1 MTDTPFPPGRYPA
14 VVIGSGPGG
23 LQIAYLLGRRGIAV
37 AHLTADPSPGGMFRR
52 LPLFDR
58 LLSWSKPAP
67 PPADPGR
74 GPEWSDWNLL
84 VADPADRVSPR
95 RFMEADSLFPTRDQM
110 VTALE
115 AFARRADLPLRRDTR
130 WLGTQAHPEGG
141 YVVTTSAGEYRTEIV
156 VAATGMAR
164 PWRPPIPGVELALD
178 YQSMGDPARFA
189 GSTVLVVGKQNSGFE
204 VAVALLPRAARVIV
218 IGPGPTRFTV
228 TTRSFAGARA
238 RFDGVYEDAVVGGGT
253 LVLDGEVAGIRSE
266 AGGLVVDLLLA
277 DGARSIRVDH
287 VITAT
292 GFAADLSPLADLA
305 PATRWHGRLPRV
317 SDRWELED
325 HPGVFVAGTLTQS
338 APGPRHFG
346 VPSTSFSIQGFRYNS
361 VVLADEIA
369 ARLGRPRT
377 PSRVE
382 DPVGRLVG
390 AISRSPA
397 LMSQKGYL
405 VDVIR
410 PGRTGWETGGLQPL
424 TAFESGAGRALA
436 AGVEAGPDGIQP
448 AVYVRRGTGVERHL
462 LPADPFLRFDGPEVQ
477 GQVRALLA
485 REVAA

>member
-1 MTDTPFPPGRYPA
+1 MTGKPFPPGRYPA

-23 LQIAYLLGRRGIAV
+23 LQIAYLLRRRGIAA
-37 AHLTADPSPGGMFRR
+37 AHLTADPSPGGMFRQ
-52 LPLFDR
+52 LPRFDR

-74 GPEWSDWNLL
+74 GAEWSDWNLL
-84 VADPADRVSPR
+84 VADPPDRVSPR
-95 RFMEADSLFPTRDQM
+95 QFMESGSLFPTRRQM
-110 VTALE
+110 VMALE
-115 AFARRADLPLRRDTR
+115 AFARHVHLPLRSECR
-130 WLGTQAHPEGG
+130 WLGTRPDPEGG
-141 YVVTTSAGEYRTEIV
+141 YVVATSDGEYRTGIV

-164 PWRPPIPGVELALD
+164 PWRPSIPGVEFALD

-204 VAVALLPRAARVIV
+204 VAVALLPRAARVVV

-253 LVLDGEVAGIRSE
+253 LVLDGEVASIRRE
-266 AGGLVVDLLLA
+266 AGGLAVDLLLA
-277 DGARSIRVDH
+277 DGAHSIRVDH

-292 GFAADLSPLADLA
+292 GFAADLAPLADLG
-305 PATRWHGRLPRV
+305 PATRLHGRLPRV
-317 SDRWELED
+317 SDRWELEN
-325 HPGVFVAGTLTQS
+325 HPGVFVGGTLTQS

-346 VPSTSFSIQGFRYNS
+346 MPSTSFSIQGFRYNS

-369 ARLGRPRT
+369 ARLGRPRI
-377 PSRVE
+377 PSPVE
-382 DPVGRLVG
+382 DPVGKLVG

-410 PGRTGWETGGLQPL
+410 PGPSGWETAGLQPL
-424 TAFESGAGRALA
+424 TAFQSGAGTAFA
-436 AGVEAGPDGIQP
+436 AAIEPGPDGIHP
-448 AVYVRRGTGVERHL
+448 ALYVRRGTETERHL
-462 LPADPFLRFDGPEVQ
+462 LPADPFLRFDGPEVD
-477 GQVRALLA
+477 GRVRALLA